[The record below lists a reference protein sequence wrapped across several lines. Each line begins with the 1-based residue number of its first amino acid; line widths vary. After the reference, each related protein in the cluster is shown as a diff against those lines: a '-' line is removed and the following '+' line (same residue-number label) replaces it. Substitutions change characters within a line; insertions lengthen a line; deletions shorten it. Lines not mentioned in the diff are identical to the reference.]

1 MSGFVSYPLS
11 SVRSDAD
18 TVSRRSTC
26 AMRMGIDAPSTWTS
40 HGFGNGVRQEGKTGL
55 RVLEQAAW
63 FKVEFKSHYIYT

>member
-1 MSGFVSYPLS
+1 
-11 SVRSDAD
+11 
-18 TVSRRSTC
+18 
-26 AMRMGIDAPSTWTS
+26 MRMGIDAPSTWTS